1 MSTSAE
7 TRVQIRAGHSCFR
20 GLTWDCELGP
30 GGGHAAII
38 DTLIAQG
45 FVDESR
51 GALIR
56 ELVHPDEHRVVF
68 IPNTGRVQLRLHYL
82 TPAAERPVIAQR
94 FAALLMSALETRTG
108 ESPAS

>member
-1 MSTSAE
+1 MSISAE
-7 TRVQIRAGHSCFR
+7 TQIRIRAGHSCFR

-38 DTLIAQG
+38 ETLVAQG

-51 GALIR
+51 GTLVR
-56 ELVHPDEHRVVF
+56 ELLHPDEHRVVF

-82 TPAAERPVIAQR
+82 TPAAERPAIAQR
-94 FAALLMSALETRTG
+94 FAELLVTALETAMG
-108 ESPAS
+108 ESRAS